1 LGEWEGRERVG
12 VLDPRRLRDR
22 SRALDGPPRD
32 LPVPA
37 GNPVD
42 RWGDP
47 GGPRRAAL
55 ERPPEGAG
63 RPPFGPARHGVP
75 RDRLLGR
82 DRGDRPRP
90 AGRRH
95 GDAAPPAVTRL
106 SPAPAPASPPSP
118 APVAR
123 AGPSGAARSSA

>member
-1 LGEWEGRERVG
+1 
-12 VLDPRRLRDR
+12 
-22 SRALDGPPRD
+22 
-32 LPVPA
+32 PA

-42 RWGDP
+42 RRRDP

-63 RPPFGPARHGVP
+63 RSPLGPARHSVP

-82 DRGDRPRP
+82 DRGDHPRP

-95 GDAAPPAVTRL
+95 GDAATPAIARL
-106 SPAPAPASPPSP
+106 SPAPAPASLPSP

-123 AGPSGAARSSA
+123 AAPSGAARSSA